1 MPGAHPSKVIPTVT
15 LTLRSQGHGWNNV
28 GPTLHKVIQ
37 MFCVYWVTI
46 QTWGSSSVQI
56 PAVIQS
62 VCLQVGDQVGA
73 KDKGFELLP
82 HRCRSSIYELAVI

>member
-1 MPGAHPSKVIPTVT
+1 MTFMQCRPNVVD
-15 LTLRSQGHGWNNV
+15 V

-46 QTWGSSSVQI
+46 QAWGSSSFQI

-73 KDKGFELLP
+73 KDKGFELFLNF
-82 HRCRSSIYELAVI
+82 IFELIDVAQVYMNLL